1 MALEVILMNDVPN
14 LGITGDVVRVSEG
27 YARNYLMP
35 RQLAAPVTAATRR
48 QIEKKRQER
57 AAQEAAVLAA
67 SQEQAARVGKLAL
80 NVVVKAGAEGK
91 LFGAVTAA
99 QIAEALAAQGI
110 PVERHQVDL
119 PEPLRELGKFEV
131 PVRLHPQVTA
141 TLKVWVVE
149 E

>member
-1 MALEVILMNDVPN
+1 MAMEVILMNDVPN

-27 YARNYLMP
+27 YARNYLLP
-35 RQLAAPVTAATRR
+35 RQLAAPVTEATRR
-48 QIEKKRQER
+48 RIEKKRQER
-57 AAQEAAVLAA
+57 AAQEAVVLAA
-67 SQEQAARVGKLAL
+67 AQEQAARVGKLAL
-80 NVVVKAGAEGK
+80 NVVVKAGTEGK

-119 PEPLRELGKFEV
+119 PEPLRELGKFDV